1 MLKAQLSHAQNKPVN
16 GGIRPLS
23 PPPGDIFSAGTT
35 FFRAPAKALF
45 KERLFSLYTG
55 LRGMSPGA
63 GITHGGLRQR
73 PRHRM
78 PLC

>member
-35 FFRAPAKALF
+35 FFSCPCQGPF
-45 KERLFSLYTG
+45 
-55 LRGMSPGA
+55 
-63 GITHGGLRQR
+63 
-73 PRHRM
+73 
-78 PLC
+78 

>member
-35 FFRAPAKALF
+35 FFSCPYQK
-45 KERLFSLYTG
+45 
-55 LRGMSPGA
+55 P
-63 GITHGGLRQR
+63 
-73 PRHRM
+73 
-78 PLC
+78 